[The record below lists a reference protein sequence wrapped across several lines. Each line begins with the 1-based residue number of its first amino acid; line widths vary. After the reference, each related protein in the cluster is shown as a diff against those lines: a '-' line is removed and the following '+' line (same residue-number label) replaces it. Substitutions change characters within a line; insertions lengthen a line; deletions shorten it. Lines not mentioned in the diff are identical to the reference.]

1 MFVLVSIFCFSLLS
15 FIDVC
20 MLGFYRSLLIL
31 CFVFYLYFVFFTAAY
46 TWRIK
51 PDDINYS
58 IDYATNKHRT
68 VSGIIFND
76 IK

>member
-1 MFVLVSIFCFSLLS
+1 
-15 FIDVC
+15 

-31 CFVFYLYFVFFTAAY
+31 YFVFYLYFVFFTAAY